1 MSTEAVRMLELQAQM
16 DDWQAEL
23 DLLEAWPETRIEHK
37 ERIEALRE
45 KLRAAA
51 EILNAWRS
59 GGPPEIP

>member
-1 MSTEAVRMLELQAQM
+1 MNTEAVRMQELQAQM
-16 DDWQAEL
+16 DEWQAEI

-51 EILNAWRS
+51 EMLSAWRN
-59 GGPPEIP
+59 GGRPEIP